1 MMEQMEN
8 RMLIDSEWE
17 GVEALQMRTPDRHSR
32 RLQQIYDEMEYERMV
47 EE

>member
-17 GVEALQMRTPDRHSR
+17 GVEALQMHVPDRHSR